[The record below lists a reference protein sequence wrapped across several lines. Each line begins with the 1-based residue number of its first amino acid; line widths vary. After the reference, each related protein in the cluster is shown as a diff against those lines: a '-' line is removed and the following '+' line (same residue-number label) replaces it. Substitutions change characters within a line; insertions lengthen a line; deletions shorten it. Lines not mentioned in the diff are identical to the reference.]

1 MNELKNINQQLFSL
15 KSIIGF
21 TISIICIFLCL
32 RNFEPNKFLEDFN
45 NIDYSLFIL
54 ASLILIFS
62 VFIRSIR
69 WSLFFKEEETKK
81 LGLIE
86 LFKNEMIGY
95 FGNNIFPLKLGDLLR
110 VSMMAK
116 KNSMSKSYL
125 LGTIVVERIVDILSL
140 FLLMAIVLFFSWEN
154 LVVQQMFSGV
164 HYIDLSNIYKY
175 LYLIPIVLMIFYLFI
190 RNNKK
195 IFNWHLFISAFS
207 NINNPIKIFKIIL
220 LSLSIWFIYL
230 FNIIII
236 SYSMGYDFTIIQ
248 SLLLLTFMTLVMI
261 IPSAPGA
268 IGTFQYSI
276 ILIMTSNLFE
286 IQQFGQHEAM
296 SFSIILHAYSY
307 ITYSII
313 GGYFFIK
320 SNVKLDN

>member
-1 MNELKNINQQLFSL
+1 MKELKNINQQLFSF

-21 TISIICIFLCL
+21 VISIICIFLCL
-32 RNFEPNKFLEDFN
+32 RNFEPNKFLEDFSK
-45 NIDYSLFIL
+45 IDYSLFIL

-69 WSLFFKEEETKK
+69 WSLFFNEEETKK
-81 LGLIE
+81 LGLVE

-95 FGNNIFPLKLGDLLR
+95 FGNNILPLKLGDLLR
-110 VSMMAK
+110 VSIMSK
-116 KNSMSKSYL
+116 KNNMSKSYL
-125 LGTIVVERIVDILSL
+125 LGTVVVERIVDILSL
-140 FLLMAIVLFFSWEN
+140 FLLVAIVLFFFWEN
-154 LVVQQMFSGV
+154 LAVQQIFGGV
-164 HYIDLSNIYKY
+164 NYIDFSNLYIYMY
-175 LYLIPIVLMIFYLFI
+175 IIPIVLIVFYFFI

-207 NINNPIKIFKIIL
+207 NINSLMKIVKITL

-276 ILIMTSNLFE
+276 IFIMTSNLFGVE
-286 IQQFGQHEAM
+286 KFSQHEAM

-320 SNVKLDN
+320 SSVKLDN